1 MKAMDMTR
9 IIREHQNELP
19 SDGTMFMNHYGVIT
33 VCVKVNKEMEKIG
46 SCKSLGLPFD
56 DGWVK
61 ECDIRPAVDFEQV
74 LWYRD
79 QFAARLEKYVTEKLE
94 ISRSAPK
101 EAKAEL
107 EWIQGRRAILEKDM
121 KDWKPSK

>member
-1 MKAMDMTR
+1 MTR
-9 IIREHQNELP
+9 IIREHQDELP
-19 SDGTMFMNHYGVIT
+19 KEGTIFMNHQGVIT
-33 VCVKVNKEMEKIG
+33 VCVKVNKEMERIDN
-46 SCKSLGLPFD
+46 CKSIGLPFE

-79 QFAARLEKYVTEKLE
+79 QFVARLRKYVNEKL
-94 ISRSAPK
+94 IGSRSAPK

-107 EWIQGRRAILEKDM
+107 EWLEGRRATLEKDM